1 VIRLAVLLALGL
13 AVAPAAGQTKAQTVT
28 IYCSADEAFAR
39 PILAEF
45 TKQTGIEV
53 RPLFDTEAG
62 KTTGLVHR
70 LLAER
75 ARPRADVWWS
85 SEIFGTIQL
94 AETGVLA
101 AYDPPSA
108 KDIPAAYRDPKHY
121 WTAFGL
127 RGRVIAYNPDKTPKD
142 RVPKTWEELARP
154 EYKGMVAIANPIFGT
169 TRGHM
174 ATLMSLWGEEAFR
187 KYLTALRDNGVRIAD
202 GNSQAVMMV
211 ARGEVEFAATDT
223 DDVIVAIGRGDR
235 VEMAFPDLDA
245 PDGKKHVGTLWIPNS
260 VAVVAGGLHADGAQ
274 ELANYL
280 ASSGVEMKLSFSE
293 SANLPVRKA
302 SWDRFSSRR
311 PPNPQGV
318 TRSPDDKEVDRNHTY
333 VAREIEVFQRS
344 EPINYADVAP
354 MLRGADAMV
363 KEILLR

>member
-1 VIRLAVLLALGL
+1 MSRVAAIILLAISI
-13 AVAPAAGQTKAQTVT
+13 APAAGQTKSNAVT

-45 TKQTGIEV
+45 TKQTGVEV

-94 AETGVLA
+94 AEAGVLA

-127 RGRVIAYNPDKTPKD
+127 RGRVIAYNPEKTSKDK
-142 RVPKTWEELARP
+142 VPRTWAELARP
-154 EYKGMVAIANPIFGT
+154 EYKGKVAIANPIFGT

-174 ATLMSLWGEEAFR
+174 ATLLTLWGEDAFR
-187 KYLTALRDNGVRIAD
+187 KYLMALRDNGVRIAD

-223 DDVIVAIGRGDR
+223 DDVIVAIGRGDKL
-235 VEMAFPDLDA
+235 EMAFPDLDA
-245 PDGKKHVGTLWIPNS
+245 PDGKQQVGTLWIPNS
-260 VAVVAGGLHADGAQ
+260 VGVVAGGINKAGAK
-274 ELANYL
+274 ELADYL
-280 ASSGVEMKLSFSE
+280 ASAGVEMELSFSE

-302 SWDRFSSRR
+302 SWDRFSRR
-311 PPNPQGV
+311 MPPGE
-318 TRSPDDKEVDRNHTY
+318 KEVDRNHTY
-333 VAREIEVFQRS
+333 VAREIDVFQLS
-344 EPINYADVAP
+344 APVDYVAVAAK
-354 MLRGADAMV
+354 LRAADAMI

>member
-1 VIRLAVLLALGL
+1 MIRAAAITLLSIAI
-13 AVAPAAGQTKAQTVT
+13 APVSGQTKSNTVT

-70 LLAER
+70 LLSER

-94 AETGVLA
+94 AEAGVLA
-101 AYDPPSA
+101 AYEPPSA
-108 KDIPAAYRDPKHY
+108 ADIPAAYRDPKHY

-127 RGRVIAYNPDKTPKD
+127 RGRVIAYNPEKTPKD
-142 RVPKTWEELARP
+142 RVPKTWAELARP
-154 EYKGMVAIANPIFGT
+154 EYKGKVAIANPIFGT

-187 KYLTALRDNGVRIAD
+187 EYLMALRDNGVRIAD

-223 DDVIVAIGRGDR
+223 DDVIVAIGRGDK
-235 VEMAFPDLDA
+235 VKMAFPDLDG
-245 PDGKKHVGTLWIPNS
+245 PDGKKRRGTLWIPNS
-260 VAVVAGGLHADGAQ
+260 VAVVAGGMNADGARKLADYLVAEHV
-274 ELANYL
+274 EL
-280 ASSGVEMKLSFSE
+280 KLWQSD
-293 SANLPVRKA
+293 SANIPVRSGK
-302 SWDRFSSRR
+302 WSRPSR
-311 PPNPQGV
+311 TQWEYLLKFTVNQPAK
-318 TRSPDDKEVDRNHTY
+318 RRALDAY
-333 VAREIEVFQRS
+333 FQSKHRR
-344 EPINYADVAP
+344 Y
-354 MLRGADAMV
+354 LRIAEKLQATDSVV